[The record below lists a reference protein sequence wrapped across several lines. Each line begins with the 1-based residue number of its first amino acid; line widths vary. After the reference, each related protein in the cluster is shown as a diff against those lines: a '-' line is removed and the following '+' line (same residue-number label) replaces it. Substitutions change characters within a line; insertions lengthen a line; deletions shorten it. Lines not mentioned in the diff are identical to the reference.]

1 MYAAGHIFWQTDVA
15 RLLVLDTSTM
25 EFSEHGVPWEIV
37 STSWSIGELRD
48 CESCLVCLQGLNSS
62 FGKDGFIV
70 EEPLRLEVWALKKE
84 EDKQAKFCWKF
95 EKGVRVSE
103 MLPEDARVYKVHKV
117 INGLALIGCTKG
129 SYAIDLQSMT
139 LLAKFESGGDIYPYQ
154 MSWPPAVLAAA
165 TSVVS
170 RHLGVNLSNED
181 CARIPSKNMEG
192 REGTSSG
199 GSESE
204 VHISQTPLSLEQHD
218 IGEKSSQDLHGCS
231 ARIQPMEKD
240 PRHDELTLQTP
251 GVFPSE
257 SCDRDILE
265 DKSET
270 DSLPKNTT
278 EDTEMLEQQ
287 HSDKAH
293 IEVSCADKMSEVLY
307 DDNNTLKKNTICVG
321 KVAIECHLALL
332 HNKSSEAR
340 SNAISSPMQKRP
352 FACQCHV
359 DGCTMS
365 YDSKNNL
372 AKHFREV
379 HEQKKRFA
387 QRFSGCS
394 EEFSSKNKRKIHE
407 GSSAHVELSTNRINC
422 VSTSP
427 VGGPEAHEEPRP
439 AQVVGRRTS
448 NRPRKPN
455 KLVSGDEWVV

>member
-48 CESCLVCLQGLNSS
+48 CKGCLVCLQGLNSS

-84 EDKQAKFCWKF
+84 DKQVKFCWKC

-103 MLPEDARVYKVHKV
+103 MLPEDDARVYKVHKV

-170 RHLGVNLSNED
+170 RHLGANLSNED
-181 CARIPSKNMEG
+181 CARIPSKNMDG

-240 PRHDELTLQTP
+240 PCHDELTLQTA

-307 DDNNTLKKNTICVG
+307 DDNNTLKKNTICGG

-340 SNAISSPMQKRP
+340 SNAISSPMQKVLLLLFLAHWP
-352 FACQCHV
+352 KQLHV
-359 DGCTMS
+359 QHHYSLGCLEHGS
-365 YDSKNNL
+365 DSSSRCR
-372 AKHFREV
+372 FRSLCCV
-379 HEQKKRFA
+379 FA
-387 QRFSGCS
+387 QT
-394 EEFSSKNKRKIHE
+394 
-407 GSSAHVELSTNRINC
+407 TN
-422 VSTSP
+422 
-427 VGGPEAHEEPRP
+427 
-439 AQVVGRRTS
+439 
-448 NRPRKPN
+448 
-455 KLVSGDEWVV
+455 